1 MHDLMALA
9 LSTDS
14 TRVMTFLVPG
24 WSQVFE
30 IGGRRLSAGYHGLSH
45 HGNDPKK
52 IADYNLVGR
61 EHVKRFA
68 RFLQK
73 LQEHQDSD
81 GQSCCN
87 PPPSCGGSGMGIPT
101 LMTIATC
108 PL

>member
-1 MHDLMALA
+1 MYDLMALA

-52 IADYNLVGR
+52 LLI
-61 EHVKRFA
+61 
-68 RFLQK
+68 
-73 LQEHQDSD
+73 
-81 GQSCCN
+81 
-87 PPPSCGGSGMGIPT
+87 
-101 LMTIATC
+101 TIWSAGNM
-108 PL
+108 